1 MVSSP
6 ERAAYDAIMQE
17 GTVSKAKRFISRIKD
32 MAEEEVMRNLWDDV
46 LNVLSNCKKSDFKQ
60 VAQRILYSVEIPDD
74 NGTNYLHW
82 EKPLT
87 KEQQG
92 LIYKLLR
99 DEKIILDLATAD
111 FWNGKSKVWNS
122 GSELYN
128 FLNDCFRDHE
138 TGNDSQQQA
147 SKFLSRAGFTG
158 ISYPAQYLSGGR
170 KDGARNYVIFNES
183 DAKIVDKVRFFRTA
197 NGEAYGFTVD
207 GKVYLD
213 PKIAG
218 AETAIHEYTHLW
230 ATALKNANP
239 KEWSNIVSLMKGTPL
254 WDKVASEYPE
264 LTTDDELADEVLA
277 HYSGKRGA
285 ERLRKEAE
293 SIANGKGSLLDKAG
307 AISALERVKEALTR
321 FWKAT
326 ADLLHIHFTTAEE
339 VADKVLADLLNGVNP
354 NEVAKDKNT
363 RFQLIG
369 EQGAEALDKAEEAT
383 IRLDNLQVAKE
394 MEAEKK
400 DAKTVKLA
408 TGWERGADGKWRY
421 EIMDGNFDPT
431 GEMHPERRKLSQD
444 EQKELDE
451 AFFEIMNAFE
461 KGALAYN
468 EEIDESTD
476 MADIYVAGGMERK
489 KAERMAFL
497 EEKERNLSKQPKHI
511 DDYLSNKQLFDAYP
525 ELKDIVVVEG
535 DGDFVFTGKLG
546 SYNPTTN
553 TLTLNDIS
561 QDVLIH
567 EVQHVIQRIEGFA
580 KGGNPNTPELKD
592 NREYKKWKEQ
602 LDRMRSVSERETNLY
617 KELQYFSDEA
627 EKLDKIIEEMSNGLK
642 TADEMSAIEEKK
654 KELFEIEK
662 SITVIINEL
671 EEERTKRG
679 KKVSAMLGAEKSV
692 LQRLYNN
699 LSGEVEA
706 RNAQKRMKMT
716 AEERRASLAEE
727 TEDVARKDQIFI
739 LDNLGESHM
748 GTKVDKRMENI
759 GEHYK
764 GKKLSNEQKAVIDVF
779 SGNKDNQPL
788 SVTRADGK
796 RTIVMRQGTE
806 NKAGTKH
813 SLFRH
818 YETNSGVITAEDIA
832 LIPQIVQKGDLK
844 EVKGGKG
851 FEYVFEKDGVRYKV
865 YTEFNSKSK
874 KEEFCDFYS
883 NKKPQGANSSI
894 SNRDALNGNTQSSA
908 RITSPQVS
916 DAKVIQSSDNPSID
930 EENLFRKPVGGN
942 SGYVGYSMS
951 KRAEQAREEE
961 STSGEDLEEV
971 NARDLPISERAKRIK
986 ELHPI
991 EVKRNNFNKENL
1003 KNIYNNLPS
1012 VNKDGYDIEFYHS
1025 AFNKIYKEDGIF
1037 GQVIP
1042 SLDKILKESLFAY
1055 SEKDN
1060 LGGQKR
1066 PDGTIHK
1073 AHPNVQSFDN
1083 YVGKVRIE
1091 DKDYYL
1097 RFTVQQSE
1105 KNSSGTHSFMVTE
1118 VDLYEKTANGL
1129 SLPITT
1135 RARLTKDGIIDT
1147 KLQQFFKEAKLDET
1161 KDENLYR
1168 EVTDKSELEWLNK
1181 QPTIKTYRAMQV
1193 VNKTLYSPMAS
1204 GKKKFLGQGYG
1215 LNSWDVATEM
1225 VFNITDEIMEAV
1237 EKLNQSNEKGYV
1249 EVIPNKLRFTKSSKS
1264 GKAHL
1269 QFHLITDETDV
1280 WAAYNPYNHNSNSM
1294 LNDQFK
1300 AAYRRGNLV
1309 VVEAEVPIADLNSKY
1324 HAPYAKD
1331 SVGKTKWKSGNIAS
1345 QFPKNM
1351 ERIVYLSRYTKPVR
1365 ILSNTEV
1372 AKWIADRLRKAEKL
1386 TGKPIVLYED
1396 SFHPEVK
1403 KILEAEDFEFI
1414 PVKQP
1419 KSNNSKIL
1427 KGHPDYMDD
1436 AKIAELNKK
1445 MQENEN
1451 WLQQGIRD
1459 SEEIEAK
1466 QSSSAIADSVRS
1478 LAERLHLDNVEIV
1491 NDTSALSGKEAKAK
1505 GFYSK
1510 STGKITI
1517 VIPNNTSAE
1526 DAVQTLLHEA
1536 VAHYGLRQLFGGE
1549 FDNFLDAVL
1558 ENADKEVLERIYDL
1572 AQANGWDYRK
1582 ASKVSAMDALLRDA
1596 LAYVMRVSGI

>member
-1 MVSSP
+1 MLKNKSGDLLGVFHRDDVGDIDLVWGDRNKNSGLDHIIEKHIERLKDFSSAEEAIQVIEDVINNGQIDEKKSKWDKVFIEKDGYAVVISKNVRNEKGEIVNENKNWVVTAFDATISPKRKEVNSSDVTRVTLNTNKGGRAVTSDERTSDSKDSELSQKSKEDAEENKKPRLEKADSKTTEVSST
-6 ERAAYDAIMQE
+6 DA
-17 GTVSKAKRFISRIKD
+17 
-32 MAEEEVMRNLWDDV
+32 
-46 LNVLSNCKKSDFKQ
+46 
-60 VAQRILYSVEIPDD
+60 
-74 NGTNYLHW
+74 
-82 EKPLT
+82 
-87 KEQQG
+87 
-92 LIYKLLR
+92 LLR
-99 DEKIILDLATAD
+99 DALVDVMRKIGIEVITNNKAAQSVLDRENKKTPLTGQPNRANEKPTSGSVLASIRRDSSSNPTTSKQASAKVKNDTQSAKNKIKKYFNGDFLISKTDVNKAFAD
-111 FWNGKSKVWNS
+111 FGKMFAMQDKGGSRYSILQTNS
-122 GSELYN
+122 GKTIAIRISNHTAKGDNFKQDNADSNLSIVIEQYKYDNATDSNVEYTEVTIPYEAYRNKPTEVIDAIVNGVNDTLADKEFSLSSELGTVEKKGGEQAN
-128 FLNDCFRDHE
+128 
-138 TGNDSQQQA
+138 TGN
-147 SKFLSRAGFTG
+147 K
-158 ISYPAQYLSGGR
+158 
-170 KDGARNYVIFNES
+170 N
-183 DAKIVDKVRFFRTA
+183 VRFFRTA

-239 KEWSNIVSLMKGTPL
+239 KEWSNIVSLLKGTPL
-254 WDKVASEYPE
+254 WEKVASEYPE

-468 EEIDESTD
+468 ENIDENTD

-497 EEKERNLSKQPKHI
+497 EEKERNLSKQQKHI

-580 KGGNPNTPELKD
+580 KGGNPNSPELKD

-602 LDRMRSVSERETNLY
+602 LDSMRSVSERETNLY
-617 KELQYFSDEA
+617 KQLQYFIGEA
-627 EKLDKIIEEMSNGLK
+627 EKLDNVIEEMSNGLK
-642 TADEMSAIEEKK
+642 TTDEMSAIEEKK

-662 SITVIINEL
+662 SITDISNEL
-671 EEERTKRG
+671 EEEGTKRRE
-679 KKVSAMLGAEKSV
+679 KVSAMLGAEKSV

-706 RNAQKRMKMT
+706 RNVQKRMKMT

-748 GTKVDKRMENI
+748 GTKVDKRMESI

-764 GKKLSNEQKAVIDVF
+764 GKILSNEQQAVIDVF

-796 RTIVMRQGTE
+796 RTIIMRQGTE

-832 LIPQIVQKGDLK
+832 MIPQIVQKGDLRK
-844 EVKGGKG
+844 VKGGKG
-851 FEYVFEKDGVRYKV
+851 FEYIFEKDGIRYKV
-865 YTEFNSKSK
+865 YTEK
-874 KEEFCDFYS
+874 KQGREEFCDFYS
-883 NKKPQGANSSI
+883 NKKGNTVRTSTSY
-894 SNRDALNGNTQSSA
+894 RDAQNGNTQSSA
-908 RITSPQVS
+908 RDDNNVANFN
-916 DAKVIQSSDNPSID
+916 AKIPQSSDNPNID
-930 EENLFRKPVGGN
+930 GENLLRKPVGGN

-951 KRAEQAREEE
+951 KRAKQARADGRFPKTDFKREYKVSESSLQALSRIGIISDNEWHHTSSYGNKTTFYGWVNEGYAEYYLDHKKEIDKATDDLLRLKEEDIDKYFSALDDFRKE
-961 STSGEDLEEV
+961 MRKSFDVGTSGLSKSKYDFEQELRSRTSDAVVAEYQRQKSEYTSTESNPKPFPSILKWQSQNEDLV
-971 NARDLPISERAKRIK
+971 K
-986 ELHPI
+986 EI
-991 EVKRNNFNKENL
+991 EN
-1003 KNIYNNLPS
+1003 
-1012 VNKDGYDIEFYHS
+1012 
-1025 AFNKIYKEDGIF
+1025 
-1037 GQVIP
+1037 
-1042 SLDKILKESLFAY
+1042 
-1055 SEKDN
+1055 
-1060 LGGQKR
+1060 
-1066 PDGTIHK
+1066 
-1073 AHPNVQSFDN
+1073 
-1083 YVGKVRIE
+1083 KVR
-1091 DKDYYL
+1091 
-1097 RFTVQQSE
+1097 
-1105 KNSSGTHSFMVTE
+1105 
-1118 VDLYEKTANGL
+1118 
-1129 SLPITT
+1129 
-1135 RARLTKDGIIDT
+1135 
-1147 KLQQFFKEAKLDET
+1147 KE
-1161 KDENLYR
+1161 
-1168 EVTDKSELEWLNK
+1168 
-1181 QPTIKTYRAMQV
+1181 M
-1193 VNKTLYSPMAS
+1193 
-1204 GKKKFLGQGYG
+1204 
-1215 LNSWDVATEM
+1215 
-1225 VFNITDEIMEAV
+1225 
-1237 EKLNQSNEKGYV
+1237 
-1249 EVIPNKLRFTKSSKS
+1249 
-1264 GKAHL
+1264 
-1269 QFHLITDETDV
+1269 
-1280 WAAYNPYNHNSNSM
+1280 
-1294 LNDQFK
+1294 
-1300 AAYRRGNLV
+1300 
-1309 VVEAEVPIADLNSKY
+1309 
-1324 HAPYAKD
+1324 
-1331 SVGKTKWKSGNIAS
+1331 
-1345 QFPKNM
+1345 
-1351 ERIVYLSRYTKPVR
+1351 
-1365 ILSNTEV
+1365 
-1372 AKWIADRLRKAEKL
+1372 
-1386 TGKPIVLYED
+1386 
-1396 SFHPEVK
+1396 
-1403 KILEAEDFEFI
+1403 
-1414 PVKQP
+1414 
-1419 KSNNSKIL
+1419 
-1427 KGHPDYMDD
+1427 
-1436 AKIAELNKK
+1436 
-1445 MQENEN
+1445 
-1451 WLQQGIRD
+1451 
-1459 SEEIEAK
+1459 
-1466 QSSSAIADSVRS
+1466 QSSPTAIADSVRS
-1478 LAERLHLDNVEIV
+1478 LAEKLHLDNVEIV
-1491 NDTSALSGKEAKAK
+1491 TDASALSGKEAKAK

-1517 VIPNNTSAE
+1517 VIPNNTSVE

-1536 VAHYGLRQLFGGE
+1536 VAHYGLRKIMVVLNANKCLFIIVPLCSLLY
-1549 FDNFLDAVL
+1549 FINSNTFLFIFLTISKQKYLNF
-1558 ENADKEVLERIYDL
+1558 EKI
-1572 AQANGWDYRK
+1572 
-1582 ASKVSAMDALLRDA
+1582 
-1596 LAYVMRVSGI
+1596 